1 MGSRSQLISPLC
13 AAAVIALLLNCP
25 LANAAA
31 TLEEGF
37 DAFEQ
42 GDITTAVRIWR
53 HLANSG
59 DQTAQVNLGQLYRT
73 GNGVTANDAEAVKW
87 YTRAAQQGSEVARYT
102 LLLMAEEGRTSQSG
116 LAAAKTQ
123 LTAKPSSSTPD
134 EKWLAELTNHDY
146 LLQLVGASR
155 RNSLEIFVK
164 EHLAN
169 SIRIPRIIRSERDGK
184 DWFILLA
191 GPYSSKAK
199 ARVAIDNL
207 PPKVQANG
215 PWIRKA
221 SSLQ

>member
-31 TLEEGF
+31 TLEEGY

-42 GDITTAVRIWR
+42 GDVNTAVRIWR

-102 LLLMAEEGRTSQSG
+102 LLLMAEEGRTSQSE
-116 LAAAKTQ
+116 LAAANAQ
-123 LTAKPSSSTPD
+123 VTAKPSSSTPD
-134 EKWLAELTNHDY
+134 EKWLAELAEHDY
-146 LLQLVGASR
+146 LVQLVGASG
-155 RNSLEIFVK
+155 RNSLEFFAK

-169 SIRIPRIIRSERDGK
+169 SIRTSRIIRSERDGK
-184 DWFILLA
+184 DWFILLT
-191 GPYSSKAK
+191 GPYSSKAQ

-207 PPKVQANG
+207 PPKARENG